1 MVLMLLERVN
11 RLFGCMAS
19 RHEKTHAT
27 GDEIDDEAIP
37 SKRVKIENT
46 MMAIETTDGLAS

>member
-1 MVLMLLERVN
+1 MN